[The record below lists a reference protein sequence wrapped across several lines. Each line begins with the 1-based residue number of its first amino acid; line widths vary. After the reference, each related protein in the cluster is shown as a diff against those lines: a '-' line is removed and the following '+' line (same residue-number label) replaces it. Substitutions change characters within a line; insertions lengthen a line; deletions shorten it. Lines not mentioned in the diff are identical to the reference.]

1 MILPSQVVSRFRR
14 DIDAIIAEDSVRSS
28 VISEVQR
35 QQSQGQPLDAQAF
48 LVERPDLGVR
58 KEVVLE
64 LAYAEYCQRIKAG
77 ESVDKESFCKR
88 FSPFELSVC
97 RHIEVNAFLH
107 VNPGLLP
114 AVVVDWPEPDQ
125 EFAGF
130 SIRAK
135 LGQGTFARVF
145 VAEEIALGRRPVAI
159 KVSVDGTLEA
169 KILGRLQHPNI
180 VPVYSVRQD
189 ADTRLT
195 VVCMPYLGRK
205 TLFDVLDGLFGEEK
219 RAPTRSRDIIEVIRN
234 EAIRDDEKDTMPT
247 GDAAGSIDGELY
259 HGSYV
264 DGALHLGSQLAE
276 ALAYSH
282 SRGIRHGDLKPSNVM
297 VTPGGRPMLLDFNL
311 AFDSQAMDGRL
322 GGTLPYMAPE
332 QLRAMG
338 GAHGAQ
344 GVVGERS
351 DIFSLGVILYELLS
365 GTRPFGPIATDR
377 PIDEIRASLL
387 KRQSQGPRRLRRASK
402 QVDPRLA
409 RIVES
414 CLAFSADQ
422 RPQCAGE
429 LADALRA
436 SRSTSHRVERWA
448 RRNWLLAV
456 GGMVC
461 CSVAG
466 IAAGH
471 HLLTRDPYEI
481 RMFNSGGQAYATG
494 HHIEAEE
501 YFKLVTD
508 EYAGRVPTTVE
519 SRKLLTDALLW
530 HGRACLELG
539 RGKAAVT
546 SLGEAAKLDKD
557 GDGRIFAFHA
567 YVCAREDIVSACM
580 NRSRQAIT
588 AGFGTAEVRNN
599 LGYAHLLEHEFDLAI
614 ENLDQAIQSDSGL
627 RPAYYNRALAESRR
641 APRRGP
647 VDPQARIDIERV
659 LEGGSENA
667 YVYYDAAQIYF
678 RLGGD
683 PDCHR
688 KRVVDCLVRALQLG
702 ASQKAVCM
710 NFPSLVSDPSIQK
723 ALAQP
728 VKAAHRS
735 AVDQLAD
742 PLHNQPF
749 PFRQNR

>member
-1 MILPSQVVSRFRR
+1 M
-14 DIDAIIAEDSVRSS
+14 
-28 VISEVQR
+28 
-35 QQSQGQPLDAQAF
+35 
-48 LVERPDLGVR
+48 
-58 KEVVLE
+58 
-64 LAYAEYCQRIKAG
+64 
-77 ESVDKESFCKR
+77 
-88 FSPFELSVC
+88 SVC

-107 VNPGLLP
+107 VNPDLLP

-205 TLFDVLDGLFGEEK
+205 TLFDVLDGLFSEEK
-219 RAPTRSRDIIEVIRN
+219 RIPTRSRAIIEVIRN
-234 EAIRDDEKDTMPT
+234 EAIRDDEKNTMPT

-338 GAHGAQ
+338 GAHGSH

-365 GTRPFGPIATDR
+365 GSRPFGPIATDR
-377 PIDEIRASLL
+377 PCDEIRASLL
-387 KRQSQGPRRLRRASK
+387 KRQAQGPRRLRSASK

-414 CLAFSADQ
+414 CLAFSPDQ

-471 HLLTRDPYEI
+471 HLFTRDPYEI
-481 RMFNSGGQAYATG
+481 RMFNSGGQAYEIG
-494 HHIEAEE
+494 NFVEAEKC
-501 YFKLVTD
+501 FKLVSD
-508 EYAGRVPTTVE
+508 ECAGRVRMTAKSKE
-519 SRKLLTDALLW
+519 LLADALLW
-530 HGRACLELG
+530 RGRACLELG
-539 RGKAAVT
+539 RGEEAMAY
-546 SLGEAAKLDKD
+546 LGEAAALDKD

-567 YVCAREDIVSACM
+567 YVCARKKHDRGCV
-580 NRSRQAIT
+580 NRSKQAINS
-588 AGFGTAEVRNN
+588 GFGTAEVCSN
-599 LGYAHLLEHEFDLAI
+599 LGYTYIKQKDYSSAI
-614 ENLDQAIQSDSGL
+614 EHLTRAIDLKRGL
-627 RPAYYNRALAESRR
+627 RPAYHNRARAEFLWADRQD
-641 APRRGP
+641 GP
-647 VDPQARIDIERV
+647 LNPQAGEDIDCAIAAGPEYAV
-659 LEGGSENA
+659 A
-667 YVYYDAAQIYF
+667 YYDAALIYS
-678 RLGGD
+678 RLDDGSG
-683 PDCHR
+683 CHE
-688 KRVVDCLVRALQLG
+688 KRVVAHICRALGLGLAPDLVRRG
-702 ASQKAVCM
+702 SQSRRG
-710 NFPSLVSDPSIQK
+710 FSLPIENPEVKI
-723 ALAQP
+723 ALA
-728 VKAAHRS
+728 S
-735 AVDQLAD
+735 AFGVTNRNAEDQLAD
-742 PLHNQPF
+742 PLHDQQF
-749 PFRQNR
+749 PFRQHR